1 MGIKP
6 NRVRRVI
13 EARKLSQDPN

>member
-1 MGIKP
+1 MGIKQ

-13 EARKLSQDPN
+13 EAHKLSQDPN